1 MLFETI
7 AFNTSKIWDQNKRNK
22 NIHHRNNHR
31 KRRNNKRNNQCNNK
45 ENRPNTPPNLLEQA
59 LSSLRHNRPNNL
71 SGTDGRLV
79 TIASKEYLISYYYYP
94 TTNWIRFRYRL
105 KVLGRWFV
113 SHFRWPDE
121 RGKEVQSCWSDCITV
136 AEKNAI
142 DGGSWRRSV
151 RVPVGTKA
159 FSPKN
164 FFKRVRFEIEC
175 FLLFL
180 FSSFL
185 FFFVALSFILF
196 LNFLINQILVW
207 NLLFFWIPII

>member
-94 TTNWIRFRYRL
+94 ITNWNCFRYL

-113 SHFRWPDE
+113 SHFRWPEE
-121 RGKEVQSCWSDCITV
+121 REREVQSCWSDCITV

-142 DGGSWRRSV
+142 DSGGWRRSV

-159 FSPKN
+159 FSAQK

-180 FSSFL
+180 FFL
-185 FFFVALSFILF
+185 SVFLRRTLFYFIF
-196 LNFLINQILVW
+196 
-207 NLLFFWIPII
+207 